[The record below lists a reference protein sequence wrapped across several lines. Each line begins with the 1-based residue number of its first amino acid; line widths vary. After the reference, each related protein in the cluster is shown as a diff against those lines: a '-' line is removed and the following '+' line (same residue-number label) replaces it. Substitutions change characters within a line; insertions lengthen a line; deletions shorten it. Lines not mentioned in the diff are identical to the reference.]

1 MNEMKSSYLTG
12 FVIGGLIG
20 SAVAL
25 VLAPQTGS
33 SARSRF
39 SNSVATLN
47 RRISHDSSEMGMTEQ
62 NGNAASETHT
72 VTPTTTEPEKQ
83 ILDKGISASA
93 PPADKS

>member
-1 MNEMKSSYLTG
+1 MNETKSSYLTG

-47 RRISHDSSEMGMTEQ
+47 RRISDDSSETSMTKED
-62 NGNAASETHT
+62 GNATSETHT
-72 VTPTTTEPEKQ
+72 VTPKTTEPGKQ
-83 ILDKGISASA
+83 ILDKGISASSL
-93 PPADKS
+93 PTDKS

>member
-1 MNEMKSSYLTG
+1 MNETKSSYLTG

-39 SNSVATLN
+39 SNSVAMLN
-47 RRISHDSSEMGMTEQ
+47 RRISDHSSETSVTGHEDE
-62 NGNAASETHT
+62 SDS
-72 VTPTTTEPEKQ
+72 VTPTTTEPGKP
-83 ILDKGISASA
+83 ILDEGISASS

>member
-1 MNEMKSSYLTG
+1 MNETKSSYLTG

-47 RRISHDSSEMGMTEQ
+47 RRITHDSSETVVEGQESS
-62 NGNAASETHT
+62 ASSETQT
-72 VTPTTTEPEKQ
+72 VTATTDEPRKTIPTE
-83 ILDKGISASA
+83 GNSAS
-93 PPADKS
+93 PPSSEKS

>member
-1 MNEMKSSYLTG
+1 MNETKSSYLTG

-39 SNSVATLN
+39 GNSVATLN
-47 RRISHDSSEMGMTEQ
+47 RRISDHSSEASMTGQ
-62 NGNAASETHT
+62 DGNATGDHHT
-72 VTPTTTEPEKQ
+72 VKPTTDEPGKQ
-83 ILDKGISASA
+83 TPNAGVSASS
-93 PPADKS
+93 PPAEKS